1 MSLSN
6 IRVVLV
12 RTFHPGNIGSAAR
25 SMKTM
30 GLSNL
35 CLVAPKDF
43 PSPEA
48 EKMAAGATDVLA
60 NAQVYENLGE
70 AIADCTVIV
79 ASTARPR
86 GYDLPSLSPEQAADM
101 LNQGANSSPVA
112 LVFGPERMGL
122 HNDDIRLA
130 KYRVTIPANPDYSS
144 LNMASAVQTLS
155 YELYKNHL
163 AHNPTP
169 TDTASPAANSN
180 TINKDEELPTSEDI
194 ERLYVH
200 LESVLKDIKFLRPHQ
215 GETMLRL
222 RHLVTRAEPN
232 TLELNILRGI
242 LSAVERYGA
251 NKLNDKEA

>member
-1 MSLSN
+1 MNLD
-6 IRVVLV
+6 RVRIVLV

-30 GLSNL
+30 GLSDL

-48 EKMAAGATDVLA
+48 NKMAAGAEEMLESVTIVETL
-60 NAQVYENLGE
+60 EE
-70 AIADCTVIV
+70 ALKDCTTII

-86 GYDLPSLSPEQAADM
+86 GYDLPELNPEQAANM
-101 LNQGANSSPVA
+101 LISGAETKPVA
-112 LVFGPERMGL
+112 LIFGPERMGL

-155 YELYKNHL
+155 YEIFKQANTKNL
-163 AHNPTP
+163 SLTK
-169 TDTASPAANSN
+169 
-180 TINKDEELPTSEDI
+180 KDLEQTQKELPSSEDV

-200 LESVLKDIKFLRPHQ
+200 IEKVLKDIKFLRPHQ
-215 GETMLRL
+215 GETLDRI
-222 RHLVTRAEPN
+222 RHFITRAEPDI
-232 TLELNILRGI
+232 LEMNILRGI
-242 LSAVERYGA
+242 LTAIEKNTNHKG
-251 NKLNDKEA
+251 